1 MATVYDVPGDLLVE
15 RVAQKLKVIPEIK
28 PPEWAPFVKTG
39 RHKER
44 LPEQDD
50 WWYYRVASVFRK
62 IYIDGP
68 VGIERLRTWYG
79 GRKNRGHAPEHFYK
93 GSGSIIR
100 KALQQLE
107 AAGFVTKV
115 SGEGRIVTPKGR
127 SFLDKVATELK
138 RELEEVIPELKK
150 Y

>member
-15 RVAQKLKVIPEIK
+15 RVAQRLKEIPEIK

-44 LPEQDD
+44 LPEQED
-50 WWYYRVASVFRK
+50 WWYYRVASILRRV
-62 IYIDGP
+62 YLDGP
-68 VGIERLRTWYG
+68 VGIERLRTYYG
-79 GRKNRGHAPEHFYK
+79 GRKNRGHAPEKFYK
-93 GSGSIIR
+93 AGGSIIR

-107 AAGFVTKV
+107 AAGFVEKV
-115 SGEGRIVTPKGR
+115 PGKGRVITPKGR
-127 SFLDKVATELK
+127 SFLDKIATELK
-138 RELEEVIPELKK
+138 KELEEIIPELKK

>member
-15 RVAQKLKVIPEIK
+15 RVAQKLKEIPEIK

-44 LPEQDD
+44 LPEQED
-50 WWYYRVASVFRK
+50 WWYYRVASILRRV
-62 IYIDGP
+62 YLDGP
-68 VGIERLRTWYG
+68 VGIERLRTYYG
-79 GRKNRGHAPEHFYK
+79 GRKNRGHAPEKFYK
-93 GSGSIIR
+93 AGGSIIR

-107 AAGFVTKV
+107 AAGFVEKV
-115 SGEGRIVTPKGR
+115 PGKGRVITPKGR
-127 SFLDKVATELK
+127 SFLDKIATELK
-138 RELEEVIPELKK
+138 KELEEIIPELKK

>member
-15 RVAQKLKVIPEIK
+15 RTAKALKGIEEVK
-28 PPEWAPFVKTG
+28 PPEWAAFVKTG

-44 LPEQDD
+44 IPEQED
-50 WWYYRVASVFRK
+50 WWYHRVASVFRK
-62 IYIDGP
+62 VYVDGP

-93 GSGSIIR
+93 AGGSIIR

-107 AAGFVTKV
+107 QAGFVKKIP
-115 SGEGRIVTPKGR
+115 GEGRVVTPKGQT
-127 SFLDKVATELK
+127 FLDRIATELK
-138 RELEEVIPELKK
+138 KELEEQIPELRK

>member
-15 RVAQKLKVIPEIK
+15 RVAQRLKEIPEIK

-44 LPEQDD
+44 LPEQED
-50 WWYYRVASVFRK
+50 WWYYRVASILRRV
-62 IYIDGP
+62 YLDGP
-68 VGIERLRTWYG
+68 VGIERLRTYYG
-79 GRKNRGHAPEHFYK
+79 GRKNRGHAPEKFYK
-93 GSGSIIR
+93 AGGSIIR

-107 AAGFVTKV
+107 AAGFVEKV
-115 SGEGRIVTPKGR
+115 PGKGRVITPKGI
-127 SFLDKVATELK
+127 SFLDKIATELK
-138 RELEEVIPELKK
+138 KELEEIIPELKK